1 MAFVNKNKEEDRILY
16 QDSVSQR
23 YFSKC
28 TDI

>member
-1 MAFVNKNKEEDRILY
+1 MAFVNKNKEEDRTIY
-16 QDSVSQR
+16 KDSVSQR